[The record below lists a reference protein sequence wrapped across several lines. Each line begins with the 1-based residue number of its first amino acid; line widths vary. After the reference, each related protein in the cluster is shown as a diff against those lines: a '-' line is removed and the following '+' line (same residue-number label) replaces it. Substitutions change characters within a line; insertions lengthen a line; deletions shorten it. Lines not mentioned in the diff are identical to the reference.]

1 MSSTPYRVCL
11 IEDDQIIGE
20 ALVDRFDIE
29 GFACDW
35 FQTGQAAIAPVS
47 SKPYNVVISDIRLP
61 DVNGEQLFT
70 QLKES
75 GLQLPPFIFI
85 TGHGAIDSAVRLLKL
100 GAEDY
105 LTKPF
110 DVEVLL
116 DKMRLIC
123 VRTQHGSEP
132 SPVLGISAV
141 MRRIAEKL
149 PRLAIRAGTVLL
161 TGESGSG
168 KEVVARMLHQ
178 LRDPKQT
185 RPFIA
190 VNCGALT
197 ESLLE
202 SELFGHEMGAFTG
215 AVKTRKGVFELAD
228 GGMLFLDEIGDMP
241 MSMQV
246 RLLRVLQERKI
257 VRVGGETE
265 IAVDINLVCAT
276 NRDLRQLVV
285 AGRFREDLF
294 FRIHVIHI
302 HVPPL
307 RERKE
312 DILWLAQL
320 FLDEQTDP
328 GAPRRSLH
336 PLSEQVLLDYP
347 WPGNVRELKNCIERA
362 SIISDKPVL
371 SAESLFE
378 SAVEFEDKP
387 DQQGESLY
395 AYVQSCERRYIERA
409 LMANQGR
416 IVDTAASLGISRKN
430 LWEKMRKFGLPETSN
445 NRD

>member
-1 MSSTPYRVCL
+1 MSSTPYHICL
-11 IEDDQIIGE
+11 IEDDQFIGE
-20 ALVDRFDIE
+20 ALVDRFDLE

-47 SKPYNVVISDIRLP
+47 SKPYDVVISDIRLP
-61 DVNGEQLFT
+61 DVDGGALFV

-75 GLQLPPFIFI
+75 GVPLPPFIFI
-85 TGHGAIDSAVRLLKL
+85 TGHGAVDSAVRLLKL

-110 DVEVLL
+110 DVEALL
-116 DKMRLIC
+116 DKMRLVC
-123 VRTQHGSEP
+123 ARSRHGAVRTP
-132 SPVLGISAV
+132 TLGISAV
-141 MRRIAEKL
+141 MQRIAEKL
-149 PRLAIRAGTVLL
+149 PRLASRACTVLL

-168 KEVVARMLHQ
+168 KEVVARMLHK
-178 LRDPKQT
+178 LRDPGGLT
-185 RPFIA
+185 PFIG

-202 SELFGHEMGAFTG
+202 SELFGHEAGSFTG
-215 AVKTRKGVFELAD
+215 ALKTKKGVFELAD
-228 GGMLFLDEIGDMP
+228 RGVLFLDEIGDMP
-241 MSMQV
+241 LPMQV

-276 NRDLRQLVV
+276 HRDLRAMVE
-285 AGRFREDLF
+285 AGSFREDLF
-294 FRIHVIHI
+294 YRIHVINIHI
-302 HVPPL
+302 PPL

-320 FLDEQTDP
+320 FLDAQTGP
-328 GAPRRSLH
+328 GAPRRTLH
-336 PLSEQVLLDYP
+336 PLSEQALLDYP

-362 SIISDKPVL
+362 SIISEQSVL

-378 SAVEFEDKP
+378 SAMQFDDKA
-387 DQQGESLY
+387 DQHGASLTE
-395 AYVQSCERRYIERA
+395 YVQSCERRYIERA
-409 LMANQGR
+409 LLAHQGR
-416 IVDTAASLGISRKN
+416 IVDTAAALGISRKN
-430 LWEKMRKFGLPETSN
+430 LWEKMRKFGLSENTK
-445 NRD
+445 